1 MYPPNSSKFQLSYQE
16 PYQWSALLHFLS
28 LHLFAGVES
37 ISENHYR
44 RHGEGWQVTVS
55 HQAGKLLVE
64 TAGPAP
70 PDTQARV
77 RHLFDLFAP
86 IQEIENHLSQFPNLG
101 IHAHPG
107 LRLPGC
113 WDSFELVIRAIL
125 GQHVSVKGATTL
137 SARLV
142 ERFGPPTARSLA
154 DADVAVIGLTKSRAA
169 SIRAIAQA
177 VLDGTVDLHDAAS
190 LEAVKG
196 IGPWTAQYALMRTAH
211 SADAFPAS
219 DLVLMKNTGHSNP
232 RSLAAAA
239 AAWRP
244 YRAYAAMHIWQ
255 RGLTTQINLCNY
267 S

>member
-16 PYQWSALLHFLS
+16 PYQWRAILEFLS
-28 LHLFAGVES
+28 LHVFAGVES
-37 ISENHYR
+37 TTEDHYR

-55 HQAGKLLVE
+55 HRPGKLLVE

-70 PDTQARV
+70 ADTRARV
-77 RHLFDLFAP
+77 RHLFDSSAP
-86 IQEIENHLSQFPNLG
+86 IQEIDKHLSQFPKLR

-142 ERFGPPTARSLA
+142 ERFGPPTARSLV
-154 DADVAVIGLTKSRAA
+154 DADVAIIGLTRPRAA

-177 VLDGTVDLHDAAS
+177 VLNRTVDLHDAAS

-239 AAWRP
+239 EAWRP

-255 RGLTTQINLCNY
+255 GELTTRADLCNY